1 MFQPWK
7 FLSYCISKKAFI
19 SRRAKLYNSGSP
31 ATKEIKF
38 IYSILGYLDAKASAL
53 MRFDGIILAVLAI
66 VAQNSSFIT
75 AAISAVV
82 ALFILSSIACC
93 VMVIDVS
100 WPFLSLAR
108 PENGKNDDATEVREL
123 QKVLYFREQAYRWAW
138 LLSAWAMV
146 AIFIGAFLFF
156 GTRLGAF

>member
-7 FLSYCISKKAFI
+7 FLSYCISEKRFI
-19 SRRAKLYNSGSP
+19 SARAKLYNSDTS

-38 IYSILGYLDAKASAL
+38 IYSILGYLDSKASAL

-66 VAQNSSFIT
+66 VAQNSSFNT

-82 ALFILSSIACC
+82 ALLILSSIACC
-93 VMVIDVS
+93 VLVIDVS
-100 WPFLSLAR
+100 WPFLSIAR
-108 PENGKNDDATEVREL
+108 PENGKNNDSAEVQEL
-123 QKVLYFREQAYRWAW
+123 QKVLYFRERAYRWAW
-138 LLSAWAMV
+138 GLSALAMI
-146 AIFIGAFLFF
+146 AIFFGAVLFF